1 MVFPIDRTL
10 WGQASRFV
18 ASGRTARDGA
28 FSVRNLPPGYDH
40 AAASTQVAAGEW
52 RDPDLLDALVA
63 IATPLTI
70 VEGDAVTATLRA
82 VTR

>member
-1 MVFPIDRTL
+1 VVP
-10 WGQASRFV
+10 
-18 ASGRTARDGA
+18 
-28 FSVRNLPPGYDH
+28 
-40 AAASTQVAAGEW
+40 GEW

-70 VEGDAVTATLRA
+70 VEGDTVMVTLRA